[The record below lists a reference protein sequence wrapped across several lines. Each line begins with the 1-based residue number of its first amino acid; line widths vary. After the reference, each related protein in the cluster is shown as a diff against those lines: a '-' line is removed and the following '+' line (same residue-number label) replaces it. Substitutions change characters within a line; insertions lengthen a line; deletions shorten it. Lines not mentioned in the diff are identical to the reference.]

1 MTDGRV
7 AFKAERA
14 DVLGFCG
21 SLGPADWRM
30 DSRARG
36 WSITDVVAHM
46 ASGCRSVFTPSVVR
60 LMRSDSIERAN
71 DRLVDA
77 RRDRNSEQ
85 VLAEYRRWSGL
96 FGTVMPAVVRTPLGR
111 VRTPL
116 AELGRFPLRLL
127 LGAAV
132 FDHHTHLRH
141 DMAPALGRE
150 APPTD
155 ANRMATVLEW
165 MMAVLSN
172 QLSNDRPDW
181 LDRPLSITLGG
192 PGGGSWVVAGSGSVT
207 PGDAGAASAR
217 ITAVAL
223 EFPAWGTRRAA
234 WRECQVDVTGDVD
247 YASRFLDTVD
257 IV

>member
-1 MTDGRV
+1 MIDRRA

-30 DSRARG
+30 DSRAHG

-46 ASGCRSVFTPSVVR
+46 ASGCRAVFTPSVVK
-60 LMRSDSIERAN
+60 LMRADSIERAN
-71 DRLVDA
+71 DRQVDA

-85 VLAEYRRWSGL
+85 VLAEYRRWSRL
-96 FGTVMPAVVRTPLGR
+96 FGMVMPAGVRSPLGR
-111 VRTPL
+111 VRVPL
-116 AELGRFPLRLL
+116 AELGRFPLRLVL
-127 LGAAV
+127 SAAV

-141 DMAPALGRE
+141 DMAPALGRQ

-172 QLSNDRPDW
+172 KLSNSPPAW
-181 LDRPLSITLGG
+181 LDRPLSITLTG
-192 PGGGSWVVAGSGSVT
+192 PGGGCWAVATSGAVT
-207 PGDAGAASAR
+207 PGDPGSAPAR

-223 EFPAWGTRRAA
+223 EFPAWATRRAG
-234 WRECQVDVTGDVD
+234 WRECDVVVTGDVD
-247 YASRFLDTVD
+247 YATRFLDTVD